1 MGVKFPNAELALS
14 VLRLSQLSATQTFRT
29 GGSFLQLCPRE
40 YERPL
45 TGTAVNKNL
54 RNSFLFVSGT

>member
-14 VLRLSQLSATQTFRT
+14 VLRLSQLSATQTFKT

-54 RNSFLFVSGT
+54 RN